1 MDELPPPPST
11 DGCMV
16 VAISTA
22 PMTISTAAP
31 AAELAPSATS
41 SMAATIPSSVAEEPS
56 PDWIQQCSVPAPC
69 W

>member
-1 MDELPPPPST
+1 
-11 DGCMV
+11 
-16 VAISTA
+16 
-22 PMTISTAAP
+22 MTISTAAP